1 MTTRLCRRLPLR
13 LLRPQTI
20 TPLTSSRLYHPT
32 CLLLS
37 SSPQPSPQKHS
48 FQAET
53 RQLLDIVAKSL
64 YSEREVFL
72 RELVSNAADALEKLR
87 YTQLKGEE
95 VDDPAA
101 TLHVE
106 CSLSETLNSI
116 TIEDNGIGM
125 TKEELIANLGTIAR
139 SGSKEFIKSAGEGG
153 GDTSNIIGQ

>member
-1 MTTRLCRRLPLR
+1 M
-13 LLRPQTI
+13 
-20 TPLTSSRLYHPT
+20 
-32 CLLLS
+32 
-37 SSPQPSPQKHS
+37 
-48 FQAET
+48 
-53 RQLLDIVAKSL
+53 
-64 YSEREVFL
+64 
-72 RELVSNAADALEKLR
+72 SNAADAPEKLR